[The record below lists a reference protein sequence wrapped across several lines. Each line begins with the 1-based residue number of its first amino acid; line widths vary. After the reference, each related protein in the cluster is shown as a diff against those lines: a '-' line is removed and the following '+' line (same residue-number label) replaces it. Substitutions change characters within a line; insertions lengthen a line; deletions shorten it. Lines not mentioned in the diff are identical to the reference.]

1 MKISDL
7 MKGQFLRKDLYNS
20 IGAIQS
26 LKKSSVKVGEVPTEN
41 TENTSVVREPIA
53 DRCAVK
59 KYGYMGLC

>member
-7 MKGQFLRKDLYNS
+7 MKGQFLRKGLYNS

-41 TENTSVVREPIA
+41 TSVVRKLIA
-53 DRCAVK
+53 GRCAVK